1 MQGIVNNKF
10 YVVALLVF
18 VDISRKIILI
28 FCPQYVVVVASHL
41 IFVLYND
48 KSKLENYFLKNNKR
62 RILLKEKLS
71 LLTNFKYGDIQKVR
85 SLKIPDFW
93 SLLSPCLPLFV
104 FSTPP
109 HLRPPPH
116 PTKGTFVLARIQPL
130 PLNFYTC
137 EI

>member
-18 VDISRKIILI
+18 VDISRKILI

-109 HLRPPPH
+109 TSAPPH

>member
-41 IFVLYND
+41 IFDLYND

-85 SLKIPDFW
+85 SLKIPDF
-93 SLLSPCLPLFV
+93 
-104 FSTPP
+104 
-109 HLRPPPH
+109 
-116 PTKGTFVLARIQPL
+116 
-130 PLNFYTC
+130 
-137 EI
+137 

>member
-18 VDISRKIILI
+18 VDISRKILI

-85 SLKIPDFW
+85 SLKIPDF
-93 SLLSPCLPLFV
+93 
-104 FSTPP
+104 
-109 HLRPPPH
+109 
-116 PTKGTFVLARIQPL
+116 
-130 PLNFYTC
+130 
-137 EI
+137 

>member
-41 IFVLYND
+41 IFDLYND

-109 HLRPPPH
+109 PPPPH

>member
-85 SLKIPDFW
+85 SLKIPDFC

-109 HLRPPPH
+109 HLRPPPPPH
-116 PTKGTFVLARIQPL
+116 QRYVRFG
-130 PLNFYTC
+130 
-137 EI
+137 

>member
-28 FCPQYVVVVASHL
+28 FCPQYVVVASHL
-41 IFVLYND
+41 IFVLYNG

-85 SLKIPDFW
+85 SLKIPDF
-93 SLLSPCLPLFV
+93 
-104 FSTPP
+104 
-109 HLRPPPH
+109 
-116 PTKGTFVLARIQPL
+116 
-130 PLNFYTC
+130 
-137 EI
+137 

>member
-18 VDISRKIILI
+18 VDISRKILI

-109 HLRPPPH
+109 TSSPPPH

>member
-85 SLKIPDFW
+85 SLKIADFW

-104 FSTPP
+104 FSTPTSA
-109 HLRPPPH
+109 PPH

>member
-48 KSKLENYFLKNNKR
+48 KSKLENYFLKSNKR

-85 SLKIPDFW
+85 SLKIPDF
-93 SLLSPCLPLFV
+93 
-104 FSTPP
+104 
-109 HLRPPPH
+109 
-116 PTKGTFVLARIQPL
+116 
-130 PLNFYTC
+130 
-137 EI
+137 

>member
-18 VDISRKIILI
+18 VDISRKILI

-48 KSKLENYFLKNNKR
+48 KSKLGNYFLKNNKR

-85 SLKIPDFW
+85 SLKIPDF
-93 SLLSPCLPLFV
+93 
-104 FSTPP
+104 
-109 HLRPPPH
+109 
-116 PTKGTFVLARIQPL
+116 
-130 PLNFYTC
+130 
-137 EI
+137 